1 MGSFKYSNKKKKH
14 VYEHYYKFIY
24 SFLLQEAFDY
34 IGSSRV
40 VFDMQKGVFPIK
52 LLNGIK
58 EQPAL
63 INLNHISTF
72 IELSQLS
79 PAKISDSLWLHTD
92 PVSTKTED
100 VYKEVM
106 KI

>member
-1 MGSFKYSNKKKKH
+1 ML
-14 VYEHYYKFIY
+14 
-24 SFLLQEAFDY
+24 LLQEAFDY

-40 VFDMQKGVFPIK
+40 VFDMQKGVFPA
-52 LLNGIK
+52 LLVNGIK
-58 EQPAL
+58 EQPAV

-79 PAKISDSLWLHTD
+79 PAKIWLHTD

-100 VYKEVM
+100 VDEKVM
-106 KI
+106 

>member
-1 MGSFKYSNKKKKH
+1 MVKH
-14 VYEHYYKFIY
+14 FDLKLIIY
-24 SFLLQEAFDY
+24 LFLYIFFLLILQEAFDY

-40 VFDMQKGVFPIK
+40 VFDMQKGVFPA
-52 LLNGIK
+52 LLVNGIK

-79 PAKISDSLWLHTD
+79 PANISDSLWLHTD
-92 PVSTKTED
+92 PVSTKTKD
-100 VYKEVM
+100 VDEKVM
-106 KI
+106 

>member
-1 MGSFKYSNKKKKH
+1 
-14 VYEHYYKFIY
+14 
-24 SFLLQEAFDY
+24 
-34 IGSSRV
+34 
-40 VFDMQKGVFPIK
+40 MQKGVFPT
-52 LLNGIK
+52 LLINGVK

-79 PAKISDSLWLHTD
+79 PVNVSDSLWLHTD

-100 VYKEVM
+100 VDKKVM
-106 KI
+106 

>member
-1 MGSFKYSNKKKKH
+1 M
-14 VYEHYYKFIY
+14 
-24 SFLLQEAFDY
+24 QEAFDY
-34 IGSSRV
+34 IGSSRI
-40 VFDMQKGVFPIK
+40 VFDMQKGVFPTQ

-79 PAKISDSLWLHTD
+79 PAKASDSLWLHTD
-92 PVSTKTED
+92 PVSTKTKD
-100 VYKEVM
+100 VDNKV
-106 KI
+106 I

>member
-1 MGSFKYSNKKKKH
+1 
-14 VYEHYYKFIY
+14 
-24 SFLLQEAFDY
+24 
-34 IGSSRV
+34 
-40 VFDMQKGVFPIK
+40 MQKGVFPT
-52 LLNGIK
+52 LLINGVK

-79 PAKISDSLWLHTD
+79 PENISDSLWLHTD

-100 VYKEVM
+100 VGDKVM
-106 KI
+106 